1 MNKLVSLYQPPI
13 PTQKTASRVWGQLW
27 GAASGFALANA
38 ITQAKKPFIII
49 TTDMVS
55 AQRLQAEL
63 RFFLNTS
70 ADTAKTIMIFPDWE
84 TLPYDH
90 FSPHEDIISLRLQTL
105 SRLPH
110 LASGALLVPATTL
123 MYPLM
128 PRAHLQSHSLQ
139 FKPGQNLDIA
149 MLRQDLTMVGY
160 QNVAQVMHH
169 GEFALRGSL
178 LDIFPM
184 GSEAAYRID
193 LFDTQIET
201 IRTFDPDSQ
210 RSLDKVTEI
219 NLLPAREYL
228 LDEAG
233 RTQFRHNW
241 KENFPSSGIGSPVY
255 EAISSGVS
263 IGGIEYY
270 LPLFYQQHAT
280 LFDYLPAHS
289 IVVQCG
295 DVSAVLQ
302 KFWLDIKNRYEQYR
316 YDVTRP
322 LLAPTKLFMTPE
334 QVLQQCK
341 SYPRI
346 KLQEDPHPNP
356 PPHSS
361 AMEGTGFSNPP
372 SLAGEGRVGAS
383 FASAPLPDVNLQH
396 KTAAPL
402 HNLQQLIRQRAKV
415 LILAET
421 LGRREAVLELF
432 RQSRIDPKP
441 FANWAEFIASD
452 AKLGITI
459 APLERGL
466 NSIDP
471 DLVVVAESQLYGE
484 RVMQRRLR
492 QTETIMNDN
501 GLRDLAEL
509 QAGKLVVHLDHGI
522 GRYLGLQTI
531 TTDGRANEYVTL
543 EYADNAKLYVPVHN
557 LHLLSRYMDGA
568 SEQTPVHR
576 LGTEQWSK
584 AKQKAAEKARD
595 VAAELL
601 DLYARRAAKPGM
613 EYQWDE
619 AAYQIFASEFPFE
632 ETPDQLRAINDVIND
647 MRAPK
652 PMDRLLCGDVGFGKT
667 EVAMRAAFVAV
678 QNHKQVAILVPTTL
692 LAEQHYN
699 SFTNRFANWP
709 IKIGLLSRFRSAKEQ
724 TQTVEQLASGKV
736 DIVIATHKLLQS
748 GLQFSDLGL
757 LVIDEEHRF
766 GVRQKEQLKA
776 LRTNV
781 DILTLTATPI
791 PRTLNMAFAQMRDLS
806 MIATPPAR
814 RLSIKT
820 FVQQHNMTS
829 IREAIWREILRGGQ
843 VYFLHNNVSTI
854 NKVAQ
859 ELGALLPEAKICV
872 AHGQMRERDLEQ
884 TMIDFYHQRFNV
896 LVCTTIIETGIDVP
910 SANTIIIDR
919 ADKLGLAQLHQLRG
933 RVGRSHH
940 QAYAY
945 LLTPSE
951 NLISADGVKRLEAI
965 SQAHEL
971 GAGFTLA
978 THDLEIR
985 GAGELL
991 GEEQSGQI
999 TTVGFSLYMEFL
1011 NHAVNCLRSGQQPDF
1026 TKPMIAQTEVDLN
1039 ISAIIPEA
1047 YLPDVSLRL
1056 VLYKRIANATSD
1068 RQLRDLQ
1075 VEMIDRFG
1083 LLPDAAKNL
1092 FETAELKLLAQE
1104 LGITKINL
1112 GAESGYIEFTKEPKI
1127 DPLKIILLLQQPSR
1141 QYKLQGPQRLNITV
1155 KLPNPSDRFKF
1166 IRDLL
1171 KKLGN

>member
-1 MNKLVSLYQPPI
+1 MNKLISFDQAPLPKPNQDI
-13 PTQKTASRVWGQLW
+13 IVWGNLW
-27 GAASGFALANA
+27 GAAGGFALAKA
-38 ITQAKKPFIII
+38 IMRAQQPFIII
-49 TTDMVS
+49 TPDMHS
-55 AQRLQAEL
+55 AHRLQAEL
-63 RFFLNTS
+63 QFFLNNQQ
-70 ADTAKTIMIFPDWE
+70 DVIIFPDWE
-84 TLPYDH
+84 TLPYDT

-105 SRLPH
+105 SRLH
-110 LASGALLVPATTL
+110 YLTSGALLVPVTTL

-128 PRAHLQSHSLQ
+128 PRAYLQAHSLQ
-139 FKPGQNLDIA
+139 LKIGQNLDFGT
-149 MLRQDLTMVGY
+149 LRQDLTMAGY
-160 QNVAQVMHH
+160 QTVAQVMHH
-169 GEFALRGSL
+169 GEFALRGSI

-184 GSEAAYRID
+184 GADAAYRID
-193 LFDTQIET
+193 LFDAQIDS

-210 RSLDKVTEI
+210 RSLNKIAEI

-228 LDEAG
+228 LTEAG
-233 RTQFRHNW
+233 RTQFRHAW
-241 KENFPSSGIGSPVY
+241 KENFPSSGVGCPVY
-255 EAISSGVS
+255 EAISSGIS
-263 IGGIEYY
+263 TGGIEYY
-270 LPLFYQQHAT
+270 LPLFYEQHAT
-280 LFDYLPAHS
+280 LFDYLPLSS

-295 DVSAVLQ
+295 DLSEVLQ
-302 KFWLDIKNRYEQYR
+302 KFWQEIKNRYEQYR

-322 LLAPTKLFMTPE
+322 LLAPTKLFLTPE

-341 SYPRI
+341 QYPRI
-346 KLQEDPHPNP
+346 KIQED
-356 PPHSS
+356 
-361 AMEGTGFSNPP
+361 
-372 SLAGEGRVGAS
+372 RVGAA

-396 KTAAPL
+396 KTAEPL
-402 HNLQQLIRQRAKV
+402 DNLQRLIKQRPKV
-415 LILAET
+415 LVLAET
-421 LGRREAVLELF
+421 LGRREALLDLF
-432 RQSRIDPKP
+432 RPTQIRPVQ
-441 FANWAEFIASD
+441 FANWSEFLASD
-452 AKLGITI
+452 APLGITV

-466 NSIDP
+466 NSLDP
-471 DLVVVAESQLYGE
+471 DIVVIAESQLYGE

-492 QTETIMNDN
+492 QQETIMHDN
-501 GLRDLAEL
+501 ALRDLAEL
-509 QAGKLVVHLDHGI
+509 QVGKLVVHLDHGI

-531 TTDGRANEYVTL
+531 ITDNRADEYVTL
-543 EYADNAKLYVPVHN
+543 EYADDTKLYVPVHN

-568 SEQTPVHR
+568 SETTPVHR

-601 DLYARRAAKPGM
+601 DLYARRAAKPGL

-619 AAYQIFASEFPFE
+619 EAYQTFASDFPFE
-632 ETPDQLRAINDVIND
+632 ETADQLRAINDVIND
-647 MRAPK
+647 LRAPK

-699 SFTNRFANWP
+699 SFKDRFANWP
-709 IKIGLLSRFRSAKEQ
+709 IKIGLLSRFRTAKDQ
-724 TQTVEQLASGKV
+724 TKTVEELANGKV

-757 LVIDEEHRF
+757 LIIDEEHRF

-791 PRTLNMAFAQMRDLS
+791 PRTLNMTFAQMRDLS
-806 MIATPPAR
+806 IICTPPAR

-820 FVQQHNMTS
+820 FVQQYNKES
-829 IREAIWREILRGGQ
+829 VREAIWREILRGGQ

-854 NKVAQ
+854 NKTAQ
-859 ELGALLPEAKICV
+859 ELVELIPEAKIGV

-910 SANTIIIDR
+910 SANTIIMDR

-945 LLTPSE
+945 LLTPPE

-971 GAGFTLA
+971 GAGFSLA

-999 TTVGFSLYMEFL
+999 ATVGFSLYMEFL
-1011 NHAVNCLRSGQQPDF
+1011 NHAVNALRSGVQPDF
-1026 TKPMIAQTEVDLN
+1026 TKPMMAQTEVDLTL
-1039 ISAIIPEA
+1039 SAIIPDD
-1047 YLPDVSLRL
+1047 YLPDVSMRL
-1056 VLYKRIANATSD
+1056 VLYKRIANANSE

-1083 LLPDAAKNL
+1083 LLPEATKNL
-1092 FETAELKLLAQE
+1092 FAMAEIKLLAQE
-1104 LGITKINL
+1104 LGITKIIL
-1112 GAESGYIEFTKEPKI
+1112 GVEGGYLEFTKEPKVE
-1127 DPLKIILLLQQPSR
+1127 PLKIIQLIQQPSR
-1141 QYKLQGPQRLNITV
+1141 HYKLQGPQRLNILV

-1171 KKLGN
+1171 QKLAG